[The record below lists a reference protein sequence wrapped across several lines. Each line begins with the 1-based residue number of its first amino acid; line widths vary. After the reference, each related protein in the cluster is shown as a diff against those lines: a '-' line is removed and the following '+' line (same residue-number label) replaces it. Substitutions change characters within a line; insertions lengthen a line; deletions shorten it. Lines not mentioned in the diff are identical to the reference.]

1 MAPDASQPLLGD
13 NSERVERQQP
23 QRSDSANNTK
33 SPSAAHILPGRLRGA
48 PFLGNRIPSWVPG
61 REGEQGDHH
70 QDYYYGYYRVEQ
82 QGFVPRTRAKTRAA
96 LSSKW
101 GHYAVLFLVAVDVAC
116 VFADFLIELHTCGLR
131 ERHQTVDRRWDIAQE
146 ALGLVGLIFSCLFMV
161 ELIAS
166 VLSFG
171 LSYFKSKFHTFD
183 AMVIVLAF
191 VMDVALRGVVEEL
204 GSLVVVLRLW
214 RVFKII
220 EEMGEVSAEM
230 MERYE
235 DELDT
240 LKHENL
246 KLRRKLRGYG
256 VREEDDDLEAHAG
269 GDEEDN
275 NE

>member
-1 MAPDASQPLLGD
+1 MASDPSQQPLLGD
-13 NSERVERQQP
+13 ERVDRQQP
-23 QRSDSANNTK
+23 QRSDSANNK
-33 SPSAAHILPGRLRGA
+33 SSSPPSAAHILPGRLRGA
-48 PFLGNRIPSWVPG
+48 PFLGNRIPSWARG
-61 REGEQGDHH
+61 REEEGGHRPEYH
-70 QDYYYGYYRVEQ
+70 YGYYRVE
-82 QGFVPRTRAKTRAA
+82 PRGIIPRARAKTRST

-116 VFADFLIELHTCGLR
+116 IFADFLIELHTCGLR

-171 LSYFKSKFHTFD
+171 LHYFKSKFHTFD
-183 AMVIVLAF
+183 AVVIVVAF
-191 VMDVALRGVVEEL
+191 VMDVALRGVVEEI
-204 GSLVVVLRLW
+204 GSLVVALRLW

-240 LKHENL
+240 LKRENVKL
-246 KLRRKLRGYG
+246 KRKLRGYG
-256 VREEDDDLEAHAG
+256 ASEEDDDLEAHAA